1 MSERKIW
8 FITRPERDPKFHR
21 DALLALKDATSDFSI
36 KWTRNRAAHLNY
48 ERELNRRGIKRENLS
63 NDGSGGRTW
72 AAMLKTFAYV
82 FTDENGFLIPTKVG
96 QKILEGIKVRDN
108 VTKQILT
115 LQIPNSYYLETGFR
129 PQFEEG
135 FRIRPARF
143 LIKLVNQPQL
153 DFYLTKEEITYFALT
168 AKNDNEV
175 FSVTQKI
182 VQFRG
187 EDNYRK
193 SLIKQE
199 IAELYDHR
207 ERSDKG
213 ARDFELAHGDVAH
226 TFMLICDYTGL
237 VEYIRGESL
246 RIDQA
251 NSKKVSEV
259 IGNYDKRYP
268 FNTRYFISLQRLAE
282 NNGLDIDSYKAS
294 NFWDIKPATNRA
306 KTANKITELL
316 SYYPNVDDLTNN
328 DLKNILIK
336 EFSLKEAEKYVYE
349 IKEVVNRALNN
360 DFVEGYLNEEDNLV
374 FEDKTG
380 EVFKA
385 IGFDVEMRPKP
396 VAKVDTEIEI
406 LLKVGK
412 NHSIIIDAKN
422 YRTKFALTASLASHM
437 ASEYIPNYEGY
448 DDREVLSYGYV
459 TAADWSGEKNLEKIS
474 NLAKRAIPNRDV
486 KGIMLSAKVLLGF
499 LDYCIENN
507 LPKQER
513 INLFISSINNSGY
526 SSVGEFIS
534 TIKNKTL
541 YGPSSEN
548 QI

>member
-21 DALLALKDATSDFSI
+21 DALLALKDATSNFSI

-96 QKILEGIKVRDN
+96 QKVIEGVKVRDN

-187 EDNYRK
+187 KDNNRK
-193 SLIKQE
+193 SFIKQE
-199 IAELYDHR
+199 IAEFFDHR

-213 ARDFELAHGDVAH
+213 ARDFELAHGDVTH

-259 IGNYDKRYP
+259 IGKYDKRYP
-268 FNTRYFISLQRLAE
+268 FNTRYLISLQRMAE
-282 NNGLDIDSYKAS
+282 NNGLDIDSFKAS
-294 NFWDIKPATNRA
+294 SFWDIKPATNRA
-306 KTANKITELL
+306 KTENKINELL
-316 SYYPNVDDLTNN
+316 SYYPNVDDLSNN
-328 DLKNILIK
+328 DVKNILIK
-336 EFSLKEAEKYVYE
+336 EFSLKEAEKYVHE

-422 YRTKFALTASLASHM
+422 YRTKFALSANLASHM

-448 DDREVLSYGYV
+448 DGREVLFYGYV
-459 TAADWSGEKNLEKIS
+459 TAADWSGERNLEKIS

-499 LDYCIENN
+499 LDYCIDNN

-513 INLFISSINNSGY
+513 IKLFISAINNSGY

-534 TIKNKTL
+534 TIGDKTL

-548 QI
+548 HV